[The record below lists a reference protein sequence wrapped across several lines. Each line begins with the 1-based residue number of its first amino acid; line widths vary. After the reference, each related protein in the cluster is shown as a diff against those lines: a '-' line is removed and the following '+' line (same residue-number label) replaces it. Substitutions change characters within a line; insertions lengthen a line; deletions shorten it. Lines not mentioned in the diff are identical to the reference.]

1 MPARPRI
8 LAVLPGFIPSTMIT
22 VVKPLV
28 NLHRSGRIVARV
40 VLESQAGRNDIGWAD
55 AIVFCRNTAPRHAPL
70 LAAARSRGVPLIY
83 DLDDNLFELPPNCE
97 GLSGMRDGSRQAMLE
112 EYLRAAVLVRV
123 YSQPLAD
130 RVAALNPRVVQ
141 TFAPVDLSLVPPPR
155 TTRPHGPIKIVY
167 ATSRTQDALCEI
179 FMPAL
184 ARILGRYAG
193 RVEAHFWGC
202 RPPSPARGCAAAL
215 PNIRHHGL
223 ICQYDRYLRR
233 FSRAG
238 YDIGLAPLPDDVFYR
253 SKTNN
258 KFREY
263 GASGIAGIY
272 SQNDVYAH
280 CVQHEVSGLL
290 VANDADRWHDA
301 IERLIEDEALR
312 TLIQQ
317 QARQYVREHYSQ
329 EKFEQLFLEQLHE
342 VLSVSSGPVP
352 VPGASSL
359 VARTPS
365 AAPGL
370 FRRLSDQARR
380 SLGTLRRLGPRQAW
394 TALRWFV
401 NDRCFAAW
409 LRWRLW
415 QPGGIRP
422 EGPEGARYDSPR
434 RSPGETVRKA
444 A

>member
-1 MPARPRI
+1 
-8 LAVLPGFIPSTMIT
+8 MIT

-155 TTRPHGPIKIVY
+155 TARPPGPIKIVY

-202 RPPSPARGCAAAL
+202 RPPSPAGARRAAQCPAPRLDL
-215 PNIRHHGL
+215 PIRPLPAAFFPRRIRHRPGPL
-223 ICQYDRYLRR
+223 AGRR
-233 FSRAG
+233 FLS
-238 YDIGLAPLPDDVFYR
+238 LE
-253 SKTNN
+253 N
-258 KFREY
+258 
-263 GASGIAGIY
+263 
-272 SQNDVYAH
+272 
-280 CVQHEVSGLL
+280 
-290 VANDADRWHDA
+290 
-301 IERLIEDEALR
+301 
-312 TLIQQ
+312 QQ
-317 QARQYVREHYSQ
+317 QVPRVRRQRHRRHLLAKRRVRPLRPTRS
-329 EKFEQLFLEQLHE
+329 LR
-342 VLSVSSGPVP
+342 PV
-352 VPGASSL
+352 GGQRCRSL
-359 VARTPS
+359 
-365 AAPGL
+365 
-370 FRRLSDQARR
+370 ARR
-380 SLGTLRRLGPRQAW
+380 YRAT
-394 TALRWFV
+394 
-401 NDRCFAAW
+401 DR
-409 LRWRLW
+409 
-415 QPGGIRP
+415 G
-422 EGPEGARYDSPR
+422 
-434 RSPGETVRKA
+434 
-444 A
+444 